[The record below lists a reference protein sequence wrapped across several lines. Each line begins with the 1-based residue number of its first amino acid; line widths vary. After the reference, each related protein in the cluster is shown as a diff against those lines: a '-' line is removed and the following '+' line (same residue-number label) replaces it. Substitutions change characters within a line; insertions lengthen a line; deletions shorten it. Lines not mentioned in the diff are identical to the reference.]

1 MRAAEEVNMGG
12 RVRGRRVLISISPED
27 DRAIKRAAKLEL
39 LPVATFIRRAAALAA
54 RAKLAE
60 GK

>member
-1 MRAAEEVNMGG
+1 MGG
-12 RVRGRRVLISISPED
+12 KVKGRRVLISISPED
-27 DRAIKRAAKLEL
+27 DRAIKRAAKLDA

-60 GK
+60 ERS